1 MTKRWSTRSRTYA
14 TGNLKSEEGPRIS
27 IFEPFL
33 SLYGTTTLSNY
44 AEAMKASSVASGEL
58 NRYIVCKSQVD
69 FPEPNFDVTSSEP
82 SQALIG
88 YWSRFKPTG
97 QKDPVIVSLGD
108 MRGEL
113 KRIKLR
119 ERELMMSLEAENLG
133 GIYARLTE
141 NTLKVA
147 MLLAI
152 ARNHE
157 HPELEQDTLAF
168 AEQLVGD
175 SLGFMLDFGREQMFE
190 DEHHR
195 TCNRVI
201 EFMKRNK
208 NQAERR
214 EVMRALHL
222 SKRQMDEVQDT
233 LGTANGSGKLLFDAA
248 KKPVVYTLAR

>member
-1 MTKRWSTRSRTYA
+1 M
-14 TGNLKSEEGPRIS
+14 
-27 IFEPFL
+27 
-33 SLYGTTTLSNY
+33 
-44 AEAMKASSVASGEL
+44 
-58 NRYIVCKSQVD
+58 
-69 FPEPNFDVTSSEP
+69 
-82 SQALIG
+82 
-88 YWSRFKPTG
+88 
-97 QKDPVIVSLGD
+97 
-108 MRGEL
+108 
-113 KRIKLR
+113 KLR
-119 ERELMMSLEAENLG
+119 DYQQKALEA
-133 GIYARLTE
+133 
-141 NTLKVA
+141 
-147 MLLAI
+147 
-152 ARNHE
+152 
-157 HPELEQDTLAF
+157 AF
-168 AEQLVGD
+168 DYLHNDDGNGLVGD